1 MQLRLLKNKEKTKQG
16 YKQIKQGIRRELF
29 ANNEHYLTLQ
39 RQNASGTVKYN
50 PPRDGAD
57 NQIWIIGTGPRDQ
70 GAGGD
75 APQVDHHV
83 VGREYQACLHVRPAF
98 PMFGYEQ

>member
-57 NQIWIIGTGPRDQ
+57 NQIWIIGTGPRD
-70 GAGGD
+70 
-75 APQVDHHV
+75 
-83 VGREYQACLHVRPAF
+83 
-98 PMFGYEQ
+98 

>member
-1 MQLRLLKNKEKTKQG
+1 MRNQVLNYAIKALKNKEKTKQG

-50 PPRDGAD
+50 PP
-57 NQIWIIGTGPRDQ
+57 PRWCQ
-70 GAGGD
+70 
-75 APQVDHHV
+75 
-83 VGREYQACLHVRPAF
+83 
-98 PMFGYEQ
+98 